1 MPMTAAGAS
10 TQSAISATLEDY
22 LETILA
28 LVREGHVA
36 RSRDIASRLNVH
48 KSTVTAALRSL
59 GELGLIHYAPYEVIT
74 LTEEGEKKAQDVQR
88 RHEALR
94 KFFVEVLNVSEPVA
108 EKAACAMEHV
118 VPKEVLQRM
127 ADFSAFVRDCPY
139 GQAPWLRQL
148 PEPCAGRGD
157 ATACASC
164 LQEGLHSLEAS
175 AEKEKDR
182 KRESVRTSTRSAPK
196 AAKGK

>member
-1 MPMTAAGAS
+1 MAAAAGEA
-10 TQSAISATLEDY
+10 AAAPAAAAANAKPPLSATLEDY
-22 LETILA
+22 LETILE

-36 RSRDIASRLNVH
+36 RSRDIAGRLGVH

-74 LTEEGEKKAQDVQR
+74 LTPEGEKRAQDVLR

-94 KFFVEVLNVSEPVA
+94 QFFVDVLNVSAPVA

-127 ADFSAFVRDCPY
+127 ADFSAFLRECPY
-139 GQAPWLRQL
+139 GQAPWLKKL
-148 PEPCAGRGD
+148 PEPCPGRRNRN
-157 ATACASC
+157 ACAGC
-164 LQEGLHSLEAS
+164 VETGLQPPAG
-175 AEKEKDR
+175 
-182 KRESVRTSTRSAPK
+182 APK
-196 AAKGK
+196 AK